1 MTSLNYQYDDLMNP
15 VLQALRDLGGSG
27 TNEEIN
33 ARVAEVTSLQKG

>member
-1 MTSLNYQYDDLMNP
+1 MTSLAYQYDDLMNP

-33 ARVAEVTSLQKG
+33 GKVCPDRSDSR